1 MTISST
7 KSLTPCSSLIQE
19 SLVWNPSELAA
30 SCSLNY
36 LSVSILQVKLSTVI
50 SSNPTC
56 RKSLMTLGAILSMSA
71 AFTPFCMQSLQK
83 KHLMNILFLIF
94 HVLEFMFYVIIVPI
108 RVRLFFT
115 LITIRNNFNIGV
127 FLLR

>member
-1 MTISST
+1 MTISLT
-7 KSLTPCSSLIQE
+7 KFLTLCSPLMQE
-19 SLVWNPSELAA
+19 SLVWNLSELAA

-36 LSVSILQVKLSTVI
+36 LSVSILQVKLSTMI

-83 KHLMNILFLIF
+83 KPLDEYTFLDILCFRVY
-94 HVLEFMFYVIIVPI
+94 VLRHHRP
-108 RVRLFFT
+108 
-115 LITIRNNFNIGV
+115 NQS
-127 FLLR
+127 